1 MDAEDDSEAEVAP
14 GPDPQR
20 EAAALVVRA
29 MRVAQDR
36 TGDGEWLYGGG
47 VKSQMQRMDPSFKE
61 KSLGFKSFSAFI
73 ESLAGTVETRTDADG
88 HLRLRL
94 V

>member
-1 MDAEDDSEAEVAP
+1 MPEPEAPPE
-14 GPDPQR
+14 PDPHS

-36 TGDGEWLYGGG
+36 TGDGDWLYGGG

-73 ESLAGTVETRTDADG
+73 ESLAGTVETHTDADG